1 MAFETDDRHHELE
14 YFLLCDAHAVAKTT
28 PTTPHIVY
36 DSMRIITVEES
47 IMDFLKNLSPHVH
60 WGLRLSLAATFL
72 FHGASKMPVEGP
84 MMGMPVA
91 VIWILALGEV
101 AAGVMLIAGAFGK
114 EILTRLGG
122 LIVVVV
128 MVGAIAM
135 VHAKNG
141 FNVMNGGME
150 FQLLMLVTGL
160 YLAAKG
166 NDA

>member
-1 MAFETDDRHHELE
+1 
-14 YFLLCDAHAVAKTT
+14 
-28 PTTPHIVY
+28 
-36 DSMRIITVEES
+36 
-47 IMDFLKNLSPHVH
+47 MDFLKKLSPHVH
-60 WGLRLSLAATFL
+60 WGLRLSLAATFV
-72 FHGASKMPVEGP
+72 FHGAGKFPIEGP

-91 VIWILALGEV
+91 MIWVLALAEV
-101 AAGVMLIAGAFGK
+101 AAGIMLIAGAFGK
-114 EILTRLGG
+114 EMLTRLGA
-122 LIVVVV
+122 LIVIVV

-150 FQLLMLVTGL
+150 FQLLMLVSGL

>member
-1 MAFETDDRHHELE
+1 MIAGNCRPFEDTVRR
-14 YFLLCDAHAVAKTT
+14 F
-28 PTTPHIVY
+28 VY
-36 DSMRIITVEES
+36 DSMRVITIEES

-72 FHGASKMPVEGP
+72 FHGASKIPVEGP

-91 VIWILALGEV
+91 VIWILALAEV

-150 FQLLMLVTGL
+150 FQLLMLVSGL

-166 NDA
+166 NDV

>member
-1 MAFETDDRHHELE
+1 
-14 YFLLCDAHAVAKTT
+14 
-28 PTTPHIVY
+28 
-36 DSMRIITVEES
+36 
-47 IMDFLKNLSPHVH
+47 MDFLKNLAPHVH

-72 FHGASKMPVEGP
+72 FHGATKFPIEGP

-91 VIWILALGEV
+91 VVWLLALGEV
-101 AAGVMLIAGAFGK
+101 AAGVFLIAGAFGK
-114 EILTRLGG
+114 EMLTRLGG

-128 MVGAIAM
+128 MVGAIAR

-150 FQLLMLVTGL
+150 FQLLMLVSGL